1 MPNRRRASHDEEM
14 LHVAEMYYF
23 EQMTHAAIAQRL
35 SMSRWTV
42 GRILEEARRT
52 GMVKITID
60 HPLARHHRLET
71 ELVDNFGLQSVVV
84 VPVQASDEL
93 TMELVTRTAAQRLS
107 EWRPRPRVVAVSW
120 GRTMAHVAQHLGSG
134 WNPDVVVAQTNGG
147 VAVTRNDL
155 VGRSVVRMAERGP
168 GRSLTLQAPTIVESV
183 DLGNMLRQ
191 DASVS
196 RPLEAAQ
203 KADLVVYSPGAV
215 SLDSILATAG
225 HVTTDGIEQLRNN
238 GASAD
243 IMSHYVDVNGDV
255 VDEELDSRTISVDLD
270 CVRVRGRKGH
280 GRLRGR
286 RVLAVASG
294 AEKAEA
300 MGAALHGGL
309 CTDLVIDARVAEH
322 ALQ

>member
-1 MPNRRRASHDEEM
+1 MSNRRRASQDEEM

-71 ELVDNFGLQSVVV
+71 ELVETFGLQTAVV

-93 TMELVTRTAAQRLS
+93 TLDLVTRLAAQRLS
-107 EWRPRPRVVAVSW
+107 EWRPQPQVVAVSW
-120 GRTMAHVAQHLGSG
+120 GRTTARLAQHLGSG
-134 WNPDVVVAQTNGG
+134 WDPDVVVTQTNGG

-155 VGRSVVRMAERGP
+155 VGRSVVRMAELGP
-168 GRSLTLQAPTIVESV
+168 GRSLTLQAPTIVGSA
-183 DLGNMLRQ
+183 DLGEMLRK

-196 RPLEAAQ
+196 RPLEAAH
-203 KADLVVYSPGAV
+203 KADLLVYSPGAV
-215 SLDSILATAG
+215 STDSILVTAG
-225 HVTTDGIEQLRNN
+225 HVTKDGIEELRRK

-243 IMSHYVDVNGDV
+243 IMSHYVDVHGEV

-270 CVRVRGRKGH
+270 CVRVTGDDHNPSRS
-280 GRLRGR
+280 R

-300 MGAALHGGL
+300 VGTVLRGGL
-309 CTDLVIDARVAEH
+309 CTDLVVDAHAAEQ